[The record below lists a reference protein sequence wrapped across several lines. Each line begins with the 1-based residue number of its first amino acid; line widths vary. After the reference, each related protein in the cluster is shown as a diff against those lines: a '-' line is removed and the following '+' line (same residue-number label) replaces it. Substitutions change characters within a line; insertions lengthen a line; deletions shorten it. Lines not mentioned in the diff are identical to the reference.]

1 MNDMERL
8 GTDIEAGV
16 FSLITPLQAT
26 KKVDLAAFEKI
37 DLASRSLAVE
47 LKGHKMLPRKPLQ
60 QLEMAASILEA
71 EAPYADQPQL
81 LTQMATKLR
90 YTFALIL
97 TGECHD
103 DRKPGVMR
111 IF

>member
-1 MNDMERL
+1 MSDLAQL
-8 GTDIEAGV
+8 GAEIEAGV
-16 FSLITPLQAT
+16 FSLITPLQTT
-26 KKVDLAAFEKI
+26 KILDHAAFEKI
-37 DLASRSLAVE
+37 DQASRRLAAA
-47 LKGHKMLPRKPLQ
+47 LKGHEMLPRKPLH

-71 EAPYADQPQL
+71 EAPYANEPEL
-81 LTQMATKLR
+81 LAQMATKLR